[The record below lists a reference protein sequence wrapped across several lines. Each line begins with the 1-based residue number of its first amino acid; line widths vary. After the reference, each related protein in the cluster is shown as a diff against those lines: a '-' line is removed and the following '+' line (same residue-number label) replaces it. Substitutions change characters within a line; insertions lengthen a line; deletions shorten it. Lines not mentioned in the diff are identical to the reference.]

1 MFWLNLLLLLNYF
14 LFKLHGLIFLKKIWS
29 HFIFIFYGK
38 MQIYGIVLGERV
50 VSMALLAPEYF
61 FIPFWQ
67 GWEINIYRMECDYPW
82 AGVQSSL
89 LGALF
94 AKELHEEGGVTSS
107 FPSEVSLKYNLHFCS
122 AKTHRSILVK
132 NSYIKC
138 HLETQTWGQEMKVLD
153 CAWLWI
159 LFTVTQSKEFHLFP
173 HAHTEWLFFL
183 TCWSDTV
190 KL

>member
-1 MFWLNLLLLLNYF
+1 MFIRLNLLITALLHIITALEPCHGATTTF
-14 LFKLHGLIFLKKIWS
+14 LCCPFLIPWHGGCLFQHTLISTAINRSRVLAEPVAAAELFSFQITWLDCLKKIWS

-38 MQIYGIVLGERV
+38 MQIYGTVLGERV

-122 AKTHRSILVK
+122 AKTHRSI
-132 NSYIKC
+132 
-138 HLETQTWGQEMKVLD
+138 
-153 CAWLWI
+153 
-159 LFTVTQSKEFHLFP
+159 FR
-173 HAHTEWLFFL
+173 
-183 TCWSDTV
+183 
-190 KL
+190 